1 MSTCP
6 GCGAELA
13 RLDDPCSECGM
24 RFDAGEL
31 LIDWGAIERARSRQA
46 RPLGQKILPIILFL
60 GASAMLVW
68 LASPYIPITEF
79 ALSKAPAIDLRSY
92 LDEHHQYPPAGSFVE
107 GKELTLGFKGAEW
120 KRIRR
125 FAITRSDT
133 VYIQVI
139 GAVCPYEMPLEL
151 CRKVLVE
158 VTRDDPEFTT
168 FKPPATVTV
177 SGRLYRI
184 DKDSEFAPLIGW
196 LANEMAMDADG
207 AFVIAHGE
215 RPGFGRDGLLFWAL
229 VLLALIVNLL
239 LLIRI
244 LRR

>member
-1 MSTCP
+1 
-6 GCGAELA
+6 
-13 RLDDPCSECGM
+13 M
-24 RFDAGEL
+24 RFDAAEL
-31 LIDWGAIERARSRQA
+31 HIDWGSIERARSRQR
-46 RPLGQKILPIILFL
+46 RPFGPKILPLILFL

-68 LASPYIPITEF
+68 LASPYIPITKF
-79 ALSKAPAIDLRSY
+79 MLSEAPPIDLRSY
-92 LDEHHQYPPAGSFVE
+92 LDEHHQYPPPGSFVE

-125 FAITRSDT
+125 FAIVRSDT
-133 VYIQVI
+133 IYIQVI
-139 GAVCPYEMPLEL
+139 GAVCPYEMPRDR

-158 VTRDDPEFTT
+158 VARDDPDFAT

-184 DKDSEFAPLIGW
+184 DQKSEFAPLIGW
-196 LANEMAMDADG
+196 LAKEMAMDADG

-215 RPGFGRDGLLFWAL
+215 RPGLGRDGLIFWAL
-229 VLLALIVNLL
+229 VLLALLLNLIL
-239 LLIRI
+239 VIRV